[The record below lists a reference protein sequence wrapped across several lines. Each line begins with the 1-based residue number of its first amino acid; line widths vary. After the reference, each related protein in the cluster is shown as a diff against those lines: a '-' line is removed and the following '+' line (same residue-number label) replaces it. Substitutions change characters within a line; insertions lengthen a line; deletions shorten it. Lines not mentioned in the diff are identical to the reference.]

1 MKKKYPAHF
10 QWCEKNPSDLFHSL
24 GVDYNEINNGLLKTA
39 PSDDYVME
47 GADAQM
53 DRKIRE
59 LFTAPHIGM
68 HGCVGY
74 CISLLNMMGLDSYAS
89 KLAEVYEKHIDL
101 KSVDIFCVAGLRALV
116 LQKMRDGEFEK
127 SIQYSLAV
135 IECLLY
141 MDKLFKEA
149 RREKT
154 GSDDMDE
161 EQHQEILMNLA
172 TSLSNLALVY
182 FYMEDL
188 NKARVHFEKAK
199 EYAVKANDV
208 RDLSVITFNLARV
221 N

>member
-1 MKKKYPAHF
+1 
-10 QWCEKNPSDLFHSL
+10 
-24 GVDYNEINNGLLKTA
+24 
-39 PSDDYVME
+39 
-47 GADAQM
+47 
-53 DRKIRE
+53 
-59 LFTAPHIGM
+59 
-68 HGCVGY
+68 
-74 CISLLNMMGLDSYAS
+74 
-89 KLAEVYEKHIDL
+89 
-101 KSVDIFCVAGLRALV
+101 
-116 LQKMRDGEFEK
+116 
-127 SIQYSLAV
+127 
-135 IECLLY
+135 

-182 FYMEDL
+182 FYMDL

>member
-1 MKKKYPAHF
+1 MTWVLHPGSRPNVNVIELKKKYPAHF

-116 LQKMRDGEFEK
+116 LQKMRDGEFEMVTTA
-127 SIQYSLAV
+127 IP
-135 IECLLY
+135 
-141 MDKLFKEA
+141 
-149 RREKT
+149 
-154 GSDDMDE
+154 
-161 EQHQEILMNLA
+161 
-172 TSLSNLALVY
+172 LALDGGLRQLKV
-182 FYMEDL
+182 
-188 NKARVHFEKAK
+188 V
-199 EYAVKANDV
+199 VC
-208 RDLSVITFNLARV
+208 VILTAWEHGNQKTDTNICYSIILFLYV
-221 N
+221 NTERSCLHQNIYRMI